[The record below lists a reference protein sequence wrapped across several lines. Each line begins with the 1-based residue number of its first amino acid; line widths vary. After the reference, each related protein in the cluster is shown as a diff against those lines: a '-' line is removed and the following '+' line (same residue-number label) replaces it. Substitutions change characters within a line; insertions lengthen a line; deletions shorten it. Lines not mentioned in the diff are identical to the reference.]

1 MLVSQVAYRVE
12 VYERS
17 VDFWKYRVFE
27 GFDARIYL
35 DELDITLSLADIYDG
50 LPGLGLDN
58 VDIV

>member
-1 MLVSQVAYRVE
+1 ME